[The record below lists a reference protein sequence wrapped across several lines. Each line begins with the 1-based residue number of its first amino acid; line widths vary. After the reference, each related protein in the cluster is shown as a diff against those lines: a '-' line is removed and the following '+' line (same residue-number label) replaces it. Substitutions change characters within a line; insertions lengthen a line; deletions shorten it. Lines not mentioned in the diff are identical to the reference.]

1 MRRDMFVASLGSMLL
16 QSATGLA
23 APSERRWTRRRPR
36 LPRAMEEYISGWLRG
51 DGEGVA
57 ALFDEAGS
65 YADDTGV
72 ALKGEALVE
81 YVASFAEAQFRV
93 VDVDRQDDGFIIHWR
108 VGAGRCGDTIA
119 FRDEVVL
126 SECGQMISSVQSRGY
141 PPSEQVG
148 AVLAEYVAGWTNYD
162 GQRTLDTFAE
172 GGLYFDP
179 FNPEGISGAELVA
192 YIEGL
197 TWARITGFYDV
208 AVLKDGRIF
217 ARWNLY
223 LVETGE
229 LLVQS
234 YDVITMQETEIL
246 VVRGY

>member
-1 MRRDMFVASLGSMLL
+1 MRRDMFVASLGLVLL

-23 APSERRWTRRRPR
+23 AASDRRGMRPRPR
-36 LPRAMEEYISGWLRG
+36 LPRAIEEYISGWRRG
-51 DGEGVA
+51 DGESVA
-57 ALFDEAGS
+57 GLFAEEGS

-72 ALKGEALVE
+72 GLKGDALVE
-81 YVASFAEAQFRV
+81 YVASFAELRFRV
-93 VDVDRQDDGFIIHWR
+93 VDVDREDDVFIIHWR
-108 VGAGRCGDTIA
+108 IRAGACGDSIA

-126 SECGQMISSVQSRGY
+126 SECGQMISSVASRGY
-141 PPSEQVG
+141 PPSERVA

-179 FNPEGISGAELVA
+179 FNTQGISGAELVA

-234 YDVITMQETEIL
+234 YDIITMQGDEISM
-246 VVRGY
+246 VRGH